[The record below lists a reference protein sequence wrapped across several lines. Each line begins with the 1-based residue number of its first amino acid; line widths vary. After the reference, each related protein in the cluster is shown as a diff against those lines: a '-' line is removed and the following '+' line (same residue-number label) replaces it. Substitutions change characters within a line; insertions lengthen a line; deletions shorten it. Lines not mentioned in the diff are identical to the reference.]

1 MADFQTLQ
9 TRFAA
14 HLRDPDTQ
22 PAPPDIDDRRLSI
35 YRDLFFNN
43 VRNLLAG
50 NFPVLR
56 TLYDDAGWRTLIRS
70 WYRDHRA
77 HTPLFPMLGGEFV
90 QWLQGN
96 DAVPDWQAE
105 LAHYEWMETV
115 AANDEADLAD
125 IAHDP
130 DGDLLDGRPLLSP
143 LVWPLQYRYA
153 VQRIRADA
161 IPTSAPATPTC
172 LVIVRDRADRVG
184 FLEANPLTL
193 ILIER
198 LREAAGRRAGRDL
211 LTALAN
217 EAGIEPAH
225 MLEAGAVLLQHLR
238 QRDILLGTTGQFV

>member
-1 MADFQTLQ
+1 MADFRTLQ

-14 HLRDPDTQ
+14 HLRDPDTH
-22 PAPPDIDDRRLSI
+22 PAPPDIDDRRLTI

-56 TLYDDAGWRTLIRS
+56 TLHDDTGWRELVRS

-77 HTPLFPMLGGEFV
+77 HTPLFPMLGGDFV

-96 DAVPDWQAE
+96 DSVPDWQAE

-115 AANDEADLAD
+115 AANDEAELAD

-130 DGDLLDGRPLLSP
+130 DGDLLEGQPLLSP
-143 LVWPLQYRYA
+143 LVWPLQYRHA
-153 VQRIRADA
+153 VHRIRADA
-161 IPTSAPATPTC
+161 IPDATPATPTC
-172 LVIVRDRADRVG
+172 LVIVRDCHDRVG

-193 ILIER
+193 LLIER
-198 LREAAGRRAGRDL
+198 LREAARRQTGRDL
-211 LTALAN
+211 LGTLAHDTGIDPTRLLDAAPALLR
-217 EAGIEPAH
+217 I
-225 MLEAGAVLLQHLR
+225 LR
-238 QRDILLGTTGQFV
+238 QRDILLGTAP

>member
-1 MADFQTLQ
+1 MADFQSLQ

-22 PAPPDIDDRRLSI
+22 PAPPGIDDRRLGI

-43 VRNLLAG
+43 VRGLLAG

-56 TLYDDAGWRTLIRS
+56 SLHDDASWRALVRA
-70 WYRDHRA
+70 WYREHRA

-90 QWLQGN
+90 QWLQNN

-130 DGDLLDGRPLLSP
+130 GGDLLDGYPLLSP
-143 LVWPLQYRYA
+143 LVRPLRYRYP
-153 VQRIRADA
+153 VHRIRADA
-161 IPTSAPATPTC
+161 IPDTAPAAPTC
-172 LVIVRDRADRVG
+172 LVIVRDRQDRVG

-193 ILIER
+193 ALVEH
-198 LREAAGRRAGRDL
+198 LREAAGRRTGREL
-211 LTALAN
+211 LEALAD
-217 EAGIEPAH
+217 AGGIDPIR
-225 MLEAGAVLLQHLR
+225 MVGSGTPLFLNLR
-238 QRDILLGTTGQFV
+238 SRDILLGTMS

>member
-14 HLRDPDTQ
+14 HLRDPDTN
-22 PAPPDIDDRRLSI
+22 PAPPDIDDRRLTI

-56 TLYDDAGWRTLIRS
+56 TLYDDAGWRALIRS

-77 HTPLFPMLGGEFV
+77 HTPLFPMLGGDFV

-96 DAVPDWQAE
+96 DSVPDWQAD

-115 AANDEADLAD
+115 AANDEADIAD
-125 IAHDP
+125 IALDP

-143 LVWPLQYRYA
+143 LVWPQQYRFA

-161 IPTSAPATPTC
+161 IPEVAPATPTC
-172 LVIVRDRADRVG
+172 LVIVRDRHDRVG

-193 ILIER
+193 LLIER
-198 LREAAGRRAGRDL
+198 LREAAGRQTGRGL
-211 LTALAN
+211 LTNLALDT
-217 EAGIEPAH
+217 GIEPAR
-225 MLEAGAVLLQHLR
+225 LLDAAPALLQTLR
-238 QRDILLGTTGQFV
+238 QRDILLGTTL